1 MKNDPHV
8 DKKEPTLQISAA
20 PPTANAENLS
30 VKTGALNAIDEASKP
45 TKLNKIKSIKIFGS
59 GKINLRIK

>member
-1 MKNDPHV
+1 
-8 DKKEPTLQISAA
+8 
-20 PPTANAENLS
+20 TANAENLS